1 MAQGRIEAI
10 LFPDSIELAAHVSN
24 EEILIATAFGAERA
38 GDPTQN
44 HGEYLLAHFF
54 VTADGARLSGSV
66 AGFEPAASAAPQA
79 LVTYHLRYLLAKA
92 GTEPKTLTLKQDVL
106 SEFLFAPGNPWEA
119 TFLTSV
125 HKGGVALLEG
135 GLLTRDKMLEVPLTR
150 ALPAGAAGVKIHV
163 LAEYFRHGLSHILEG
178 WDHLLFV
185 CALVLAVTR
194 FRQLLLVVTVFTV
207 AHTITLVLCVLGF
220 VRLPSGIV
228 EPMIAAS
235 IVFVALQN
243 SFWPNRSQ
251 GAARLT
257 AAFGFG
263 LFHGLGFAGG
273 LLEAMHGL
281 DHYSIAAALTGFATG
296 VEAGH
301 QLVALPLF
309 ALIYALRRASTGVT
323 RRQWLPAS
331 LRFASLTIAAAGS
344 FYLISALRG
353 I

>member
-1 MAQGRIEAI
+1 M
-10 LFPDSIELAAHVSN
+10 S
-24 EEILIATAFGAERA
+24 
-38 GDPTQN
+38 
-44 HGEYLLAHFF
+44 
-54 VTADGARLSGSV
+54 DGSRLRGSV
-66 AGFEPAASAAPQA
+66 TGFRPAPSAAPQA
-79 LVTYHLRYLLAKA
+79 LVTYHLRYLLTGSEP
-92 GTEPKTLTLKQDVL
+92 GTLALSQNVL

-119 TFLTSV
+119 TFMTTV
-125 HKGGVALLEG
+125 RKGGVALLEG
-135 GLLTRDKMLEVPLTR
+135 GLLTRDKVIQVPLSQ
-150 ALPAGAAGVKIHV
+150 ALPATSATVKMHV
-163 LAEYFRHGLSHILEG
+163 FGEYFQHGLGHILEG

-194 FRQLLLVVTVFTV
+194 FKQLLLVVTVFTV

-243 SFWPNRSQ
+243 SFCPNRSQ
-251 GAARLT
+251 GAARLSV
-257 AAFGFG
+257 AFGFG

-273 LLEAMHGL
+273 LLEAMQGL

-309 ALIYALRRASTGVT
+309 ALIGLLHRTSDGLV
-323 RRQWLPAS
+323 RRQWFPAS
-331 LRFASLTIAAAGS
+331 LRVASLLIAAAGS
-344 FYLISALRG
+344 FYLVSALRA